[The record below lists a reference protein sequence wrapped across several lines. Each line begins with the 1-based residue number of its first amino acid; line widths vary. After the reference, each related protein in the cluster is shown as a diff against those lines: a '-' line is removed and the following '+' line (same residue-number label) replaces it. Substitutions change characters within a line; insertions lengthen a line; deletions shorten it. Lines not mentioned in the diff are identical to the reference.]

1 MSESATTLELLA
13 HSARDGAP
21 EQSYRDHAGNV
32 FRDATLFARAA
43 AALSPKWRGSFVAA
57 VERAAAY
64 HDLGKLD
71 ELFQEVLRYNRKNKH
86 GFNHVEAGTAHLLRL
101 KQFEAA
107 FTAYAHH
114 IGLPSFPKEKAK
126 FANGQNLVFRDTGD
140 LEGFGQAAW
149 QRTDEHLES
158 YLHQHHNL
166 FAPVSPAPNP
176 HFTGLVRRLA
186 LSCLV
191 DADHSDTA
199 RHYRNEREV
208 PSPDLR
214 AAERLA
220 RLDEYV
226 AGLSA
231 KKPPANGREQQR
243 LKLRRDVYRTCRERA
258 VKPDERIL
266 ACDSPVGTGK
276 TTAVMAHLLRVAA
289 ERKLRRVFVVL
300 PFTNIIDQSVDV
312 YRRSLRLAD
321 ESEAAMDSVVA
332 AHHHRVA
339 YSGERIE
346 VDKKTGEERVIS
358 TAPELRQLAARW
370 DSPIVVTTAVQFFE
384 TLAARDTASLRKL
397 HQVAGSAIFV
407 DEAHAAVPP
416 ALWPQMFRWLRELC
430 DDWGCQLVLASGT
443 LPQFWNRPGFL
454 QEGERCEIPNLIKT
468 EVRAE
473 TMAFEKK
480 RVSIL
485 TEKAVMSIERL
496 SDFVQNKLG
505 PRLVIFNTVQSA
517 AVFAHYLRENCK
529 QGLNVEHISTALTPR
544 DRSQTVARVKERLAA
559 KETDWTLV
567 ATSCVEAG
575 VDFSFRTAFRESWGL
590 VNLLQIAGRA
600 SRSGEFDDTEV
611 WDFRHDADNGF
622 SLHPQ
627 AKLSRRILEQV
638 FAECAGKNRQP
649 GPDDC
654 TDALQREILQDHGE
668 KASRMEEI
676 FQAEKDAD
684 YPQVAK
690 LCRII
695 DAATQTVVVEP
706 GLIQRLQN
714 PGRSQWPGWR
724 ELMLGSVQL
733 WANRLDAGKLPVKPL
748 GHDGE
753 LWAWIGEYTPFLG
766 YMAGVIPLLRA
777 GKAGFEPL

>member
-1 MSESATTLELLA
+1 MNCCAPTLEPLA
-13 HSARDGAP
+13 HSARDGAQ
-21 EQSYRDHAGNV
+21 EQTYREHADNV
-32 FRDATLFARAA
+32 FREATLFARAA
-43 AALSPKWRGSFVAA
+43 AALSPKWCDSFVAA

-71 ELFQEVLRYNRKNKH
+71 ELFQEVLRHNRKNKH

-107 FTAYAHH
+107 FTTYSHH
-114 IGLPSFPKEKAK
+114 IGLQSVPKEKAK
-126 FANGQNLVFRDTGD
+126 FGNGQNLVFRDTGE
-140 LEGFGQAAW
+140 LEGLGQAAW
-149 QRTDEHLES
+149 QRTDEHLGS
-158 YLHQHHNL
+158 YLHQHHGL
-166 FAPVSPAPNP
+166 FDPVLPVANQ

-199 RHYRNEREV
+199 RHYRNERDV

-226 AGLSA
+226 ASLAA
-231 KKPPANGREQQR
+231 KNPPLNDRERQR
-243 LKLRRDVYRTCRERA
+243 LKLRQDVYRSCRERG
-258 VKPDERIL
+258 VRDEDRIL

-276 TTAVMAHLLRVAA
+276 TTAIMAHLLRVAS

-300 PFTNIIDQSVDV
+300 PFTNIIDQSVEV
-312 YRRSLRLAD
+312 YRRALRMAG
-321 ESEAAMDSVVA
+321 ESETAMESVVA
-332 AHHHRVA
+332 AHHHRVDFSSYEA
-339 YSGERIE
+339 RC
-346 VDKKTGEERVIS
+346 
-358 TAPELRQLAARW
+358 LAARW

-416 ALWPQMFRWLRELC
+416 ALWPQMLRWLRELC
-430 DDWGCQLVLASGT
+430 DDWGCHLVLASGT
-443 LPQFWNRPGFL
+443 LQRFWNRPGFL
-454 QEGERCEIPNLIKT
+454 QEAERRELPDLIGP

-473 TMAFEKK
+473 TMQFEEK
-480 RVSIL
+480 RVLIR
-485 TEKAVMSIERL
+485 TEPQAMSIERL
-496 SDFVQNKLG
+496 AGFVHDKPG
-505 PRLVIFNTVQSA
+505 PRLIIFNTVQSA
-517 AVFAHYLRENCK
+517 AVFAQYLREDVK
-529 QGLNVEHISTALTPR
+529 LGLNVEHISTALTPR
-544 DRSQTVARVKERLAA
+544 DRACTVARVKEHLASRRP
-559 KETDWTLV
+559 DWTLV

-600 SRSGEFDDTEV
+600 SRSGEYDDAEV

-627 AKLSRRILEQV
+627 AKLSRRILQQL
-638 FAECAGKNRQP
+638 FTDCARQNRQP

-654 TDALQREILQDHGE
+654 TDALQREVLQDHGE
-668 KASRMEEI
+668 KALRMDEI

-706 GLIQRLQN
+706 GLIQRLEN
-714 PGRSQWPGWR
+714 PDRSQWPDWR
-724 ELMLGSVQL
+724 EMMLGSVQL
-733 WANRLDAGKLPVKPL
+733 WASRLDAGRLPVKPL

-753 LWAWIGEYTPFLG
+753 LWAWIEGNYDNFIG
-766 YMAGVIPLLRA
+766 YMAGVLPLLRA
-777 GKAGFEPL
+777 GKTGFEPL

>member
-1 MSESATTLELLA
+1 VSEPATTLEPLA

-32 FRDATLFARAA
+32 FLDATGFAQAA
-43 AALSPKWRGSFVAA
+43 SALSPKWCGSFVAA

-71 ELFQEVLRYNRKNKH
+71 ELFQEVLRHNRKNKH

-107 FTAYAHH
+107 FTIYAHH

-126 FANGQNLVFRDTGD
+126 FANGQNLVFRDTGE
-140 LEGFGQAAW
+140 LEGLGQVAW
-149 QRTDEHLES
+149 QRTDVHLES
-158 YLHQHHNL
+158 YLNQHHNL
-166 FAPVSPAPNP
+166 FAPVAPVTNP

-208 PSPDLR
+208 PSHELR
-214 AAERLA
+214 ADQRLA
-220 RLDEYV
+220 QLDEYV
-226 AGLSA
+226 ASLSG
-231 KKPPANGREQQR
+231 KNLPQNDHERQR
-243 LKLRRDVYRTCRERA
+243 LELRQDVYRACRER
-258 VKPDERIL
+258 KIHPDERIL

-312 YRRSLRLAD
+312 YRRALCID
-321 ESEAAMDSVVA
+321 GESKFDMESVVA
-332 AHHHRVA
+332 AHHHRVDFSS
-339 YSGERIE
+339 YESRC
-346 VDKKTGEERVIS
+346 
-358 TAPELRQLAARW
+358 LAARW
-370 DSPIVVTTAVQFFE
+370 DSPIIVTTAVQFFE
-384 TLAARDTASLRKL
+384 TLAACDTASLRKL

-416 ALWPQMFRWLRELC
+416 ALWPQMWRWLRELC
-430 DDWGCQLVLASGT
+430 QDWGCQLVLASGT
-443 LPQFWNRPGFL
+443 LPRFWNRPGFL
-454 QEGERCEIPNLIKT
+454 QEGERCEIPDLINS

-473 TMAFEKK
+473 TMRFEEK
-480 RVSIL
+480 RVSIRTKAETMSVNSL
-485 TEKAVMSIERL
+485 AELVQEKP
-496 SDFVQNKLG
+496 G
-505 PRLVIFNTVQSA
+505 PQLVIFNTVQSA
-517 AVFAHYLRENCK
+517 AVFADYLRDELK
-529 QGLNVEHISTALTPR
+529 LGDGIEHISTSLTPY
-544 DRSQTVARVKERLAA
+544 DRSRTVSRVKERLAS
-559 KETDWTLV
+559 KQSDWTLV

-600 SRSGEFDDTEV
+600 SRSGEYDDAEI
-611 WDFRHDADNGF
+611 WDFRHDGNSGF
-622 SLHPQ
+622 SIHPQ
-627 AKLSRRILEQV
+627 AKLSRRILEQL
-638 FAECAGKNRQP
+638 FAECAVSGRQP

-654 TDALQREILQDHGE
+654 TDAFQREVLQDHGE

-695 DAATQTVVVEP
+695 DAATHTVVVEP
-706 GLIQRLQN
+706 ELIARLEN
-714 PGRSQWPGWR
+714 PDRSQWPGWK
-724 ELMLGSVQL
+724 EMMLGSVQL
-733 WANRLDAGKLPVKPL
+733 WHGKELEFALPEVRNFPGVFRWNLAYDPFIGTMRGMLEQMRLKK
-748 GHDGE
+748 
-753 LWAWIGEYTPFLG
+753 T
-766 YMAGVIPLLRA
+766 
-777 GKAGFEPL
+777 GFQIL

>member
-1 MSESATTLELLA
+1 MRRIPRLRLVSEPATTLEPLA
-13 HSARDGAP
+13 HSARDGAT
-21 EQSYRDHAGNV
+21 EQSYRDHAENV
-32 FRDATLFARAA
+32 LRDAKAFADSTPVFSLKQRDA
-43 AALSPKWRGSFVAA
+43 FVAV
-57 VERAAAY
+57 VESAAAY

-71 ELFQEVLRYNRKNKH
+71 EVFQDVLRHNRRTNR
-86 GFNHVEAGTAHLLRL
+86 GFNHVDAGTAYLLR
-101 KQFEAA
+101 QEAGEAA
-107 FTAYAHH
+107 AIIFAHH
-114 IGLPSFPKEKAK
+114 IGLPSYKYQINNDK
-126 FANGQNLVFRDTGD
+126 FRSYGEI
-140 LEGFGQAAW
+140 EGVQLR
-149 QRTDEHLES
+149 QHERTDERLSHYLEE
-158 YLHQHHNL
+158 HHRL
-166 FAPVSPAPNP
+166 LSAVDVKPRKLE
-176 HFTGLVRRLA
+176 TGLVRRLA

-199 RHYRNEREV
+199 RHYRNERAV
-208 PSPDLR
+208 PAPDLR

-226 AGLSA
+226 VGLSA
-231 KKPPANGREQQR
+231 KNPPANGREQQR
-243 LKLRRDVYRTCRERA
+243 VKLRQDVYRACRERE

-312 YRRSLRLAD
+312 YRRALRLAG
-321 ESEAAMDSVVA
+321 ESNAAMEQVVA
-332 AHHHRVA
+332 AHHHRVDFSSYKA
-339 YSGERIE
+339 RY
-346 VDKKTGEERVIS
+346 
-358 TAPELRQLAARW
+358 LAARW

-430 DDWGCQLVLASGT
+430 DDWGCQLVLASGS
-443 LPQFWNRPGFL
+443 LPRFWNRPGFL
-454 QEGERCEIPNLIKT
+454 RDGECCEIPDLIKP

-473 TMAFEKK
+473 TMMFEKK
-480 RVSIL
+480 RVSICR
-485 TEKAVMSIERL
+485 EPQAMSL
-496 SDFVQNKLG
+496 KSLASFVTNKPG

-517 AVFAHYLRENCK
+517 AVFAHHLREDCQ
-529 QGLNVEHISTALTPR
+529 QGLNVEHISTALTPG
-544 DRSQTVARVKERLAA
+544 DRSQTVARVKERLAE
-559 KETDWTLV
+559 KESEWTLV

-600 SRSGEFDDTEV
+600 SRSGEYDDAEV
-611 WDFRHDADNGF
+611 WDFRHDADSGF

-627 AKLSRRILEQV
+627 AKLSRRILEQI
-638 FAECAGKNRQP
+638 FAECASNNRQP

-654 TDALQREILQDHGE
+654 TDAIQREILQDHGE
-668 KASRMEEI
+668 KASRMEDI

-695 DAATQTVVVEP
+695 DADTQTVVIDQE
-706 GLIQRLQN
+706 LIQRLESRDRN
-714 PGRSQWPGWR
+714 LWPASR
-724 ELMLGSVQL
+724 EILSGSVQL
-733 WANRLDAGKLPVKPL
+733 WSTRLDAGKLPIKPIENMS
-748 GHDGE
+748 E
-753 LWAWIGEYTPFLG
+753 LWAWVGAYDTFLG
-766 YMAGVIPLLRA
+766 YMAGLLPLLKL
-777 GKAGFEPL
+777 GTKGIDPL

>member
-1 MSESATTLELLA
+1 MEPLA
-13 HSARDGAP
+13 HSARDGAT
-21 EQSYRDHAGNV
+21 EQSYRDHVGNV
-32 FRDATLFARAA
+32 FRDATGFARAA
-43 AALSPKWRGSFVAA
+43 AVLSSKWCGSFVAA

-71 ELFQEVLRYNRKNKH
+71 ELFQEVLRHNRKNKH

-126 FANGQNLVFRDTGD
+126 YANGQNLVFRDTGE
-140 LEGFGQAAW
+140 LNGLGQPAW
-149 QRTDEHLES
+149 QRTDDHLES
-158 YLHQHHNL
+158 YLGQHHKL
-166 FAPVSPAPNP
+166 LAPVAPVANP
-176 HFTGLVRRLA
+176 HFHGLVRRLA

-199 RHYRNEREV
+199 RHYRREREV
-208 PSPDLR
+208 PAPGLR

-220 RLDEYV
+220 ALDEYV

-231 KKPPANGREQQR
+231 KNPPANDREKQR
-243 LKLRRDVYRTCRERA
+243 LKLRQDVYRACREREIQS
-258 VKPDERIL
+258 DERIL

-312 YRRSLRLAD
+312 YRCALCLAG
-321 ESEAAMDSVVA
+321 ESKEAIEHVVA
-332 AHHHRVA
+332 AHHHRVDFSSYEA
-339 YSGERIE
+339 RC
-346 VDKKTGEERVIS
+346 
-358 TAPELRQLAARW
+358 LAARW

-384 TLAARDTASLRKL
+384 TLSACDTASLRKL
-397 HQVAGSAIFV
+397 HQMAGSAIFV

-430 DDWGCQLVLASGT
+430 EDWGCHLVLASGT
-443 LPQFWNRPGFL
+443 LPRFWSRPGFL
-454 QEGERCEIPNLIKT
+454 QETERLDIPDLINEKI
-468 EVRAE
+468 RAE
-473 TMAFEKK
+473 TMQFEEK
-480 RVSIL
+480 RVSIF
-485 TEKAVMSIERL
+485 TEKSAMSIERL
-496 SDFVQNKLG
+496 AGFVQERPG

-517 AVFAHYLRENCK
+517 AVFAHYLREDAK
-529 QGLNVEHISTALTPR
+529 LGLKVEHISTALTPR
-544 DRSQTVARVKERLAA
+544 DRACTVGRVKEHLAS
-559 KETDWTLV
+559 KLQDWTLV

-600 SRSGEFDDTEV
+600 SRSGEYDGAEV
-611 WDFRHDADNGF
+611 WDFRHDANQGL

-627 AKLSRRILEQV
+627 AKMPRRILDQL
-638 FAECAGKNRQP
+638 FAECAQYNRTP

-654 TDALQREILQDHGE
+654 TDAIHREIRQDHGDR
-668 KASRMEEI
+668 ATRMEDI

-695 DAATQTVVVEP
+695 EAPTHTVVVEP
-706 GLIQRLQN
+706 GLIQRLEKPN
-714 PGRSQWPGWR
+714 RCQWPDWR

-733 WANRLDAGKLPVKPL
+733 WTGKEQEFALP
-748 GHDGE
+748 E
-753 LWAWIGEYTPFLG
+753 LRDLPGVYRWNLTYDSFLG
-766 YMAGVIPLLRA
+766 YMAGVLPLL
-777 GKAGFEPL
+777 KAGHQGLEAL

>member
-1 MSESATTLELLA
+1 VTESATTLEPLA

-32 FRDATLFARAA
+32 LRDAKAFADAA
-43 AALSPKWRGSFVAA
+43 AAFSPKQREAFLA
-57 VERAAAY
+57 VVESAAAY

-71 ELFQEVLRYNRKNKH
+71 EVFQDVLRHNRRTNR
-86 GFNHVEAGTAHLLRL
+86 GFNHVDAGTAYLLRQ
-101 KQFEAA
+101 KAGEAA
-107 FTAYAHH
+107 AITFAHH
-114 IGLPSFPKEKAK
+114 IGLPNYKQQINNDK
-126 FANGQNLVFRDTGD
+126 FRSYGEIEGVEFRQH
-140 LEGFGQAAW
+140 E
-149 QRTDEHLES
+149 RTDEQLPHYLEE
-158 YLHQHHNL
+158 HHRL
-166 FAPVSPAPNP
+166 LSAVEVKPCKLD
-176 HFTGLVRRLA
+176 TGLVRRLA

-231 KKPPANGREQQR
+231 KNPPTNDREQQR
-243 LKLRRDVYRTCRERA
+243 LKLRRDVYRASHEREI
-258 VKPDERIL
+258 KPDERIL

-312 YRRSLRLAD
+312 YRRALCLVG
-321 ESEAAMDSVVA
+321 ESKEAMEQVVA
-332 AHHHRVA
+332 AHHHRVDFSSYEA
-339 YSGERIE
+339 RC
-346 VDKKTGEERVIS
+346 
-358 TAPELRQLAARW
+358 LAARW

-384 TLAARDTASLRKL
+384 TLAARDTGSLRKL

-430 DDWGCQLVLASGT
+430 DDWGCHLVLASGT
-443 LPQFWNRPGFL
+443 LPRFWNRPGFL
-454 QEGERCEIPNLIKT
+454 QEGEWCDIPDLIKT

-473 TMAFEKK
+473 TMTFEAK
-480 RVSIL
+480 RVAICR
-485 TEKAVMSIERL
+485 EAQAMSVERL
-496 SDFVQNKLG
+496 AAFVHNKPG
-505 PRLVIFNTVQSA
+505 PRLIIFNTVQSA
-517 AVFAHYLRENCK
+517 AVFASYLREDCK

-600 SRSGEFDDTEV
+600 SRSGEFSDAEV
-611 WDFRHDADNGF
+611 WDFRHDVDKGF

-627 AKLSRRILEQV
+627 AKLSQRILEQV
-638 FAECAGKNRQP
+638 FAECAGNNCQP

-654 TDALQREILQDHGE
+654 TDAIQREVSQDHGE
-668 KASRMEEI
+668 KALRMEEI
-676 FQAEKDAD
+676 AQAEKNAD
-684 YPQVAK
+684 YPEVAK

-695 DAATQTVVVEP
+695 DAATKTVVVEP
-706 GLIQRLQN
+706 DLIQRLEN
-714 PGRSQWPGWR
+714 PDRSQWPGWR

-733 WANRLDAGKLPVKPL
+733 WATRLDAGKLPVKPL

-753 LWAWIGEYTPFLG
+753 LWAWIGEYNSFLG
-766 YMAGVIPLLRA
+766 YMAGVLSLLKA
-777 GKAGFEPL
+777 GKSGFEPL

>member
-1 MSESATTLELLA
+1 MRRIPRLRLVSEYVGTLEPLA

-32 FRDATLFARAA
+32 LRDATGFARAA
-43 AALSPKWRGSFVAA
+43 AALSPKWSGSFVIA

-71 ELFQEVLRYNRKNKH
+71 ELFQEVLRHNRKNKH
-86 GFNHVEAGTAHLLRL
+86 GFNHVEAGTAHLLHL

-126 FANGQNLVFRDTGD
+126 FANGQNLVFRDTGELD
-140 LEGFGQAAW
+140 GLRQAAW
-149 QRTDEHLES
+149 QRTDEYLEN
-158 YLHQHHNL
+158 YLHQHHKL
-166 FAPVSPAPNP
+166 FAPVSLVANP
-176 HFTGLVRRLA
+176 HFSGLVRRLA

-208 PSPDLR
+208 SAPDLR

-231 KKPPANGREQQR
+231 KNPPANDREQQR
-243 LKLRRDVYRTCRERA
+243 HKLRRDVYRGCRERE
-258 VKPDERIL
+258 VKTDERIL

-312 YRRSLRLAD
+312 YRRALCLAS
-321 ESEAAMDSVVA
+321 ESNEAMEQVVA
-332 AHHHRVA
+332 AHHHRVDFSSYEA
-339 YSGERIE
+339 RC
-346 VDKKTGEERVIS
+346 
-358 TAPELRQLAARW
+358 LAARW

-430 DDWGCQLVLASGT
+430 EDWGCHLVLASGT
-443 LPQFWNRPGFL
+443 LPRFWNRPGFF
-454 QEGERCEIPNLIKT
+454 QEGERCEIPDLIKL
-468 EVRAE
+468 EVRTE
-473 TMAFEKK
+473 TMTFEEK
-480 RVSIL
+480 RVSICR
-485 TEKAVMSIERL
+485 EPQAMAVEHL
-496 SDFVQNKLG
+496 GDFVRNKPG

-517 AVFAHYLRENCK
+517 AVFASYLREDSK
-529 QGLNVEHISTALTPR
+529 QGLNVEHISTALTPH
-544 DRSQTVARVKERLAA
+544 DRACTVRRVKENLASGWS
-559 KETDWTLV
+559 DWTLV

-575 VDFSFRTAFRESWGL
+575 VDLSFRTAFRESWGL

-600 SRSGEFDDTEV
+600 SRSGEYDNAEV
-611 WDFRHDADNGF
+611 WDFRHDADNGL

-638 FAECAGKNRQP
+638 FAECSGKNRQP

-654 TDALQREILQDHGE
+654 TDAIQREILQDHGE
-668 KASRMEEI
+668 KASRMQEI

-706 GLIQRLQN
+706 ELIQRLKN
-714 PGRSQWPGWR
+714 PDRSQWPDWR
-724 ELMLGSVQL
+724 DLMLGSVQI
-733 WANRLDAGKLPVKPL
+733 WANRLDPAKWPVKPI
-748 GHDGE
+748 GHSDE
-753 LWAWIGEYTPFLG
+753 LWAWIGDYDNFLG
-766 YMAGVIPLLRA
+766 YMAGVLPLLKA
-777 GKAGFEPL
+777 GKTGLEPV

>member
-1 MSESATTLELLA
+1 MSESATTLEPLA
-13 HSARDGAP
+13 HSARDGAT

-32 FRDATLFARAA
+32 LRDAALFARAA
-43 AALSPKWRGSFVAA
+43 AALSPKWSDAFVAA

-71 ELFQEVLRYNRKNKH
+71 ALFQEVLRHNRKNKH

-126 FANGQNLVFRDTGD
+126 LANGRNLVFRDTGE
-140 LEGFGQAAW
+140 LEGLEQAAW
-149 QRTDEHLES
+149 QRTDGHLES

-166 FAPVSPAPNP
+166 FAPVVPVANQQFS
-176 HFTGLVRRLA
+176 GLVRRLA

-208 PSPDLR
+208 PAPDLR

-226 AGLSA
+226 AGLPE
-231 KKPPANGREQQR
+231 KNPPANDREQQR
-243 LKLRRDVYRTCRERA
+243 LKLRRDVYRVCRKRE
-258 VKPDERIL
+258 VKSAERIL

-276 TTAVMAHLLRVAA
+276 TTAVMAHLLRVAT

-300 PFTNIIDQSVDV
+300 PFTNIIDQSVNV
-312 YRRSLRLAD
+312 YRRALRLVG
-321 ESEAAMDSVVA
+321 ESEGAMEQVVA
-332 AHHHRVA
+332 AHHHRVDFSSYEA
-339 YSGERIE
+339 RC
-346 VDKKTGEERVIS
+346 
-358 TAPELRQLAARW
+358 LAARW

-384 TLAARDTASLRKL
+384 TLAARETSSLRKL

-430 DDWGCQLVLASGT
+430 EDWGCHLVLASGT
-443 LPQFWNRPGFL
+443 LPRFWNRPGFL
-454 QEGERCEIPNLIKT
+454 QEGERCEIPDLIKR

-473 TMAFEKK
+473 TMTFEEK
-480 RVSIL
+480 RVSIRR
-485 TEKAVMSIERL
+485 EPQSMSVERL
-496 SDFVQNKLG
+496 GAFVHNKPG

-517 AVFAHYLRENCK
+517 AVFAHYLREACK
-529 QGLNVEHISTALTPR
+529 QDLNVEHISTALTPR
-544 DRSQTVARVKERLAA
+544 DRSQTVERVKKRLAA
-559 KETDWTLV
+559 KEVDWTLV

-600 SRSGEFDDTEV
+600 SRSGEFDDAEV
-611 WDFRHDADNGF
+611 WDFRHNADNGF
-622 SLHPQ
+622 LLHPQ
-627 AKLSRRILEQV
+627 AELSRRILEGIFV
-638 FAECAGKNRQP
+638 ECADKNRQP
-649 GPDDC
+649 GPNDC
-654 TDALQREILQDHGE
+654 TDAFQREIFQDHGE
-668 KASRMEEI
+668 KASRMEDI

-695 DAATQTVVVEP
+695 DGATQTVVVEAE
-706 GLIQRLQN
+706 LIRQLEN
-714 PGRSQWPGWR
+714 PDRSQWPGWR
-724 ELMLGSVQL
+724 EMMQGSVQL
-733 WANRLDAGKLPVKPL
+733 WTGKERDYALPEIRGLPGVYRWNL
-748 GHDGE
+748 GYDG
-753 LWAWIGEYTPFLG
+753 FLG
-766 YMAGVIPLLRA
+766 YMTGVLPLLKAAQA
-777 GKAGFEPL
+777 GLSPL

>member
-1 MSESATTLELLA
+1 MNKSAIPLEPLA

-21 EQSYRDHAGNV
+21 EQSYRDHASNV
-32 FRDATLFARAA
+32 LHNATLFARVA
-43 AALSPKWRGSFVAA
+43 AALSPKWFGSFVAA

-71 ELFQEVLRYNRKNKH
+71 ELFQEVLRFNRKNKH
-86 GFNHVEAGTAHLLRL
+86 RFNHVEAGTAHLLRL
-101 KQFEAA
+101 GQFEAA

-114 IGLPSFPKEKAK
+114 IGLPSFPNEKAK
-126 FANGQNLVFRDTGD
+126 FANGQNLVFRDTGELD
-140 LEGFGQAAW
+140 GLAQAAW
-149 QRTDEHLES
+149 QRTDERLES

-166 FAPVSPAPNP
+166 FDPVEPVANQ
-176 HFTGLVRRLA
+176 HFSGLIRRLA

-199 RHYRNEREV
+199 RHYRNERDV
-208 PSPDLR
+208 AAPKLR
-214 AAERLA
+214 AGERLA

-226 AGLSA
+226 AGLS
-231 KKPPANGREQQR
+231 KQNPETSERER
-243 LKLRRDVYRTCRERA
+243 KRVKLRQDVYRACRERQI
-258 VKPDERIL
+258 KDEERIL

-276 TTAVMAHLLRVAA
+276 TTAVMAHLLNAA
-289 ERKLRRVFVVL
+289 TERKLRRIFVVL

-312 YRRSLRLAD
+312 YRRALRLAG
-321 ESEAAMDSVVA
+321 ESKEAMENVVV
-332 AHHHRVA
+332 AHHHRMDFSSYEA
-339 YSGERIE
+339 RC
-346 VDKKTGEERVIS
+346 
-358 TAPELRQLAARW
+358 LAARW

-384 TLAARDTASLRKL
+384 TLAARDTASLRKF
-397 HQVAGSAIFV
+397 HQVASSAIFV

-430 DDWGCQLVLASGT
+430 EDWGCQLVLASGT
-443 LPQFWNRPGFL
+443 LPRFWNRPGFL
-454 QEGERCEIPNLIKT
+454 HEGEQCEIPDLIKT

-473 TMAFEKK
+473 TMTFESK
-480 RVSIL
+480 RASICREPQAMPL
-485 TEKAVMSIERL
+485 ERL
-496 SDFVQNKLG
+496 GDFVHNKPG
-505 PRLVIFNTVQSA
+505 PRLVVFNTVQSA
-517 AVFAHYLRENCK
+517 AVFAHYLREDCK

-544 DRSQTVARVKERLAA
+544 DRSHTVARVKDRLAA
-559 KETDWTLV
+559 KEVDWTLV

-590 VNLLQIAGRA
+590 VNLLQIAGRV
-600 SRSGEFDDTEV
+600 SRSGEYDGAEV
-611 WDFRHDADNGF
+611 WDFRHNADNGF

-627 AKLSRRILEQV
+627 AKLSQRILEQI

-654 TDALQREILQDHGE
+654 TDVIRREILQDHGE

-695 DAATQTVVVEP
+695 EAATQTVLIEP
-706 GLIQRLQN
+706 ELVQRLEN
-714 PGRSQWPGWR
+714 PDRS
-724 ELMLGSVQL
+724 
-733 WANRLDAGKLPVKPL
+733 
-748 GHDGE
+748 
-753 LWAWIGEYTPFLG
+753 
-766 YMAGVIPLLRA
+766 
-777 GKAGFEPL
+777 

>member
-1 MSESATTLELLA
+1 MKPEPLA
-13 HSARDGAP
+13 HSARDGVS
-21 EQSYRDHAGNV
+21 EQTYRDHAGNV
-32 FRDATLFARAA
+32 LRDAVRFANEVAL
-43 AALSPKWRGSFVAA
+43 LSPKWGRPFVSA

-71 ELFQEVLRYNRKNKH
+71 ELFQEVLRHNRKNRH
-86 GFNHVEAGTAHLLRL
+86 GFNHVEAGTAYLLHL

-126 FANGQNLVFRDTGD
+126 LANGLKLVFRDTGG
-140 LEGFGQAAW
+140 LEGLEQTAW
-149 QRTDEHLES
+149 QRTDEYLDS
-158 YLHQHHNL
+158 YLREHHNL
-166 FAPVSPAPNP
+166 FAPVPPAANL
-176 HFTGLVRRLA
+176 HFTGLIRRLA

-208 PSPDLR
+208 PAPVLR
-214 AAERLA
+214 AGERLT

-231 KKPPANGREQQR
+231 KNPPTNEREQQR
-243 LKLRRDVYRTCRERA
+243 VKLRQEVYRACRERQIRH
-258 VKPDERIL
+258 DERIL

-276 TTAVMAHLLRVAA
+276 TTAVMAHLLRAAA

-312 YRRSLRLAD
+312 YRRALRLPD
-321 ESEAAMDSVVA
+321 ESEAQMESVVA
-332 AHHHRVA
+332 AHHHRVDFSSYEA
-339 YSGERIE
+339 RC
-346 VDKKTGEERVIS
+346 
-358 TAPELRQLAARW
+358 LAARW

-384 TLAARDTASLRKL
+384 TLAAHDTASLRKL

-416 ALWPQMFRWLRELC
+416 ALWPQMLRWLRELC
-430 DDWGCQLVLASGT
+430 EDWGCQLVLASGT
-443 LPQFWNRPGFL
+443 LARFWNRPGFL
-454 QEGERCEIPNLIKT
+454 PEAERREIPDLIEP

-473 TMAFEKK
+473 TMKFEDK
-480 RVSIL
+480 RVNIRS
-485 TEKAVMSIERL
+485 EPQVMSVEHL
-496 SDFVQNKLG
+496 ADFVHAKPG

-517 AVFAHYLRENCK
+517 AVFAHFLREDLK
-529 QGLNVEHISTALTPR
+529 LGTYVEHISTSLTPR
-544 DRSQTVARVKERLAA
+544 DRAQTIARVKEHLAS
-559 KETDWTLV
+559 KRPDWTLV

-600 SRSGEFDDTEV
+600 SRSGEFDGAEV
-611 WDFRHDADNGF
+611 WDFRHNADSGL

-627 AKLSRRILEQV
+627 AKLSRRILEQL
-638 FAECAGKNRQP
+638 FADVVRQNRQP

-654 TDALQREILQDHGE
+654 TKAIQQEVLQDHGE

-676 FQAEKDAD
+676 CQAEKDAD
-684 YPQVAK
+684 YPQVSK

-695 DAATQTVVVEP
+695 DAATQTVVVEKM
-706 GLIQRLQN
+706 LIERLEN
-714 PGRSQWPGWR
+714 PDRSRWPDWR
-724 ELMLGSVQL
+724 EMMLGSVQL
-733 WANRLDAGKLPVKPL
+733 WIGKERELALP
-748 GHDGE
+748 E
-753 LWAWIGEYTPFLG
+753 LRELPGVFRWNLEYNPFIG
-766 YMAGVIPLLRA
+766 YMAGVLPLLKA
-777 GKAGFEPL
+777 GKNGFEPL

>member
-1 MSESATTLELLA
+1 MSESATTLKLLA

-21 EQSYRDHAGNV
+21 EQSYREHVGNV
-32 FRDATLFARAA
+32 LRDAKVFATAA
-43 AALSPKWRGSFVAA
+43 AAFSPKQRGAFVAV
-57 VERAAAY
+57 VEAAAAY

-71 ELFQEVLRYNRKNKH
+71 EVFQDVLRHNRRTNR
-86 GFNHVEAGTAHLLRL
+86 GFNHVDAGSAHLLRL
-101 KQFEAA
+101 KAGEAA
-107 FTAYAHH
+107 AITFAHH
-114 IGLPSFPKEKAK
+114 IGLPNYKHQINNDK
-126 FANGQNLVFRDTGD
+126 FRSYGEIEGIHLRQHERSDEQLPHYLDEHHRLLAAVEVKPRKLDTG
-140 LEGFGQAAW
+140 L
-149 QRTDEHLES
+149 L
-158 YLHQHHNL
+158 
-166 FAPVSPAPNP
+166 
-176 HFTGLVRRLA
+176 RRLA

-208 PSPDLR
+208 PAPYLH

-220 RLDEYV
+220 RLNEYV
-226 AGLSA
+226 VGLSA
-231 KKPPANGREQQR
+231 KNPPTSEREQLR
-243 LKLRRDVYRTCRERA
+243 LKLRQEVYRACHQRQVRH
-258 VKPDERIL
+258 DERIL

-289 ERKLRRVFVVL
+289 ERKLRRIFVVL

-312 YRRSLRLAD
+312 YRRALCLAG
-321 ESEAAMDSVVA
+321 ESKEAMENVVA
-332 AHHHRVA
+332 AHHHRVDFTSYEA
-339 YSGERIE
+339 RC
-346 VDKKTGEERVIS
+346 
-358 TAPELRQLAARW
+358 LAARW

-397 HQVAGSAIFV
+397 HHVAGSAIFV

-430 DDWGCQLVLASGT
+430 ENWGCQLVLASGT
-443 LPQFWNRPGFL
+443 LPRFWNRPGFL
-454 QEGERCEIPNLIKT
+454 QEGERCELPDLIKT

-473 TMAFEKK
+473 TMTFEEK
-480 RVSIL
+480 RVSICR
-485 TEKAVMSIERL
+485 EPQAMSVERL
-496 SDFVQNKLG
+496 GDFVHKKPG

-517 AVFAHYLRENCK
+517 AVFAHYLREDCK
-529 QGLNVEHISTALTPR
+529 QGLNVEHISTALTPH
-544 DRSQTVARVKERLAA
+544 DRSQTVVRVKERLAA
-559 KETDWTLV
+559 KEVDWTLV

-600 SRSGEFDDTEV
+600 SRSGEFDGAEV
-611 WDFRHDADNGF
+611 WDFRHDADDGF

-676 FQAEKDAD
+676 LQAEKDAD
-684 YPQVAK
+684 YPEVAK

-695 DAATQTVVVEP
+695 DAATKTVVVEP
-706 GLIQRLQN
+706 ELIQRLEN
-714 PGRSQWPGWR
+714 PDRSQWPDWR

-753 LWAWIGEYTPFLG
+753 LWAWIGEYNSFLG
-766 YMAGVIPLLRA
+766 YMAGVLPLLKA
-777 GKAGFEPL
+777 GKTGFEPL

>member
-1 MSESATTLELLA
+1 MSESATTLVPLA
-13 HSARDGAP
+13 HSARNGAL

-32 FRDATLFARAA
+32 LRDATRFARAA
-43 AALSPKWRGSFVAA
+43 AALSPKWGGPWVAA

-71 ELFQEVLRYNRKNKH
+71 DFFQEVLRHNRKNKH
-86 GFNHVEAGTAHLLRL
+86 GFNHVEAGTAHLLQQ

-126 FANGQNLVFRDTGD
+126 FANGQNHVFRDTGD
-140 LEGFGQAAW
+140 LEGLGQAAW
-149 QRTDEHLES
+149 QRTDEYMES
-158 YLHQHHNL
+158 YLREHHNL
-166 FAPVSPAPNP
+166 FAPVPPVDNQL
-176 HFTGLVRRLA
+176 FTGLVRRLA

-208 PSPDLR
+208 PSPDLQ

-226 AGLSA
+226 DGLSA
-231 KKPPANGREQQR
+231 KEPPVNNRQQR
-243 LKLRRDVYRTCRERA
+243 LKLRQDVYRACRERE
-258 VKPDERIL
+258 VRDGERIL

-312 YRRSLRLAD
+312 YRRALRLTG
-321 ESEAAMDSVVA
+321 ESNENMEQVVA
-332 AHHHRVA
+332 AHHHRVDFSSYEA
-339 YSGERIE
+339 RC
-346 VDKKTGEERVIS
+346 
-358 TAPELRQLAARW
+358 LAARW

-397 HQVAGSAIFV
+397 HQASASAIFV

-430 DDWGCQLVLASGT
+430 EDWGCQLVLASGT
-443 LPQFWNRPGFL
+443 LPRFWNRPGFL
-454 QEGERCEIPNLIKT
+454 QVGERCEIPDLIKL

-473 TMAFEKK
+473 TMTFEEK
-480 RVSIL
+480 RVLICR
-485 TEKAVMSIERL
+485 EPQAL
-496 SDFVQNKLG
+496 SVESLAAFVHTKPG

-517 AVFAHYLRENCK
+517 AVFAHYLREDCK
-529 QGLNVEHISTALTPR
+529 KGLKAEHISTALTPR
-544 DRSQTVARVKERLAA
+544 DRSQTVERLKERLAA
-559 KETDWTLV
+559 QEVDWTLV

-600 SRSGEFDDTEV
+600 SRSGEFENAEV
-611 WDFRHDADNGF
+611 WDFRHDADNGL

-627 AKLSRRILEQV
+627 AKLSQRILEQI

-676 FQAEKDAD
+676 LQAEKDAD

-695 DAATQTVVVEP
+695 DAATNTVVIEP
-706 GLIQRLQN
+706 GLIERLQN
-714 PGRSQWPGWR
+714 PDRSQWPNWR

-733 WANRLDAGKLPVKPL
+733 WVGKERELALP
-748 GHDGE
+748 E
-753 LWAWIGEYTPFLG
+753 LRGLPDVFRWNLEYNSFLG
-766 YMAGVIPLLRA
+766 YMAGVLPLLKA
-777 GKAGFEPL
+777 GQKGFEPL

>member
-1 MSESATTLELLA
+1 MSDPLA

-21 EQSYRDHAGNV
+21 EQKYRDHVGNV
-32 FRDATLFARAA
+32 VSLAMRFGREATVHC
-43 AALSPKWRGSFVAA
+43 PKWRESFLDVLETAA
-57 VERAAAY
+57 HY

-71 ELFQEVLRYNRKNKH
+71 EVFQDVLEHNRQTNRGLLH
-86 GFNHVEAGTAHLLRL
+86 WDAASAHLLRL
-101 KQFEAA
+101 CPEAA
-107 FTAYAHH
+107 VAAYAHH
-114 IGLPSFPKEKAK
+114 KGLPSFPEENAK
-126 FANGQNLVFRDTGD
+126 QANGLD
-140 LEGFGQAAW
+140 LRLREIDKEIAGEPLWQRSDNRLTNYLTDHHAIFPPLEKKAPGFG
-149 QRTDEHLES
+149 RDKG
-158 YLHQHHNL
+158 
-166 FAPVSPAPNP
+166 
-176 HFTGLVRRLA
+176 GLRRRLL

-208 PSPDLR
+208 PAPGFH
-214 AAERLA
+214 AAQRLA

-231 KKPPANGREQQR
+231 KNPPANVREQQR
-243 LKLRRDVYRTCRERA
+243 LTLRQDVYRACRGRE

-289 ERKLRRVFVVL
+289 DRNLRRVFVVL
-300 PFTNIIDQSVDV
+300 PFTNIIDQSVEV

-321 ESEAAMDSVVA
+321 ESETEMASVVA
-332 AHHHRVA
+332 AHHHRVDFSNYEA
-339 YSGERIE
+339 RCLS
-346 VDKKTGEERVIS
+346 
-358 TAPELRQLAARW
+358 ARW
-370 DSPIVVTTAVQFFE
+370 DSPIIVTTAVQFFE
-384 TLAARDTASLRKL
+384 TLAACNTASLRKL

-416 ALWPQMFRWLRELC
+416 ALWPQMFRWLQELC
-430 DDWGCQLVLASGT
+430 EEWGCHLVLASGT
-443 LPQFWNRPGFL
+443 LPRFWNRPGFL
-454 QEGERCEIPNLIKT
+454 QDTERREIPDLIKP

-473 TMAFEKK
+473 TMQFEEK
-480 RVSIL
+480 RVSVL

-496 SDFVQNKLG
+496 ASFVHDKPG

-517 AVFAHYLRENCK
+517 AVFAQYLREVSK
-529 QGLNVEHISTALTPR
+529 FGSNVEHISTALMPR
-544 DRSQTVARVKERLAA
+544 DRACTVARVREHLAS
-559 KETDWTLV
+559 KRPDWTLV

-575 VDFSFRTAFRESWGL
+575 VDFSFHTAFRESWGL

-600 SRSGEFDDTEV
+600 SRSGEYEDSEV
-611 WDFRHDADNGF
+611 WDFQHDADKSF

-627 AKLSRRILEQV
+627 AKLSRRILEQL
-638 FAECAGKNRQP
+638 FAECGRHNRQP

-654 TDALQREILQDHGE
+654 TDAIQCEILQDHGE

-695 DAATQTVVVEP
+695 DAATHTVVVEKE
-706 GLIQRLQN
+706 LIQRLEN
-714 PGRSQWPGWR
+714 PDRSQWPNSR
-724 ELMLGSVQL
+724 EMMLGSVQL
-733 WANRLDAGKLPVKPL
+733 WIGKEREFALPELRGLPGVFRWNLNYDA
-748 GHDGE
+748 
-753 LWAWIGEYTPFLG
+753 FLG
-766 YMAGVIPLLRA
+766 YMAGLLPLMKA
-777 GKAGFEPL
+777 GQKGFEPM

>member
-1 MSESATTLELLA
+1 MSEPLA
-13 HSARDGAP
+13 HSAHDGSP
-21 EQSYRDHAGNV
+21 EQKYRDHIGNV
-32 FRDATLFARAA
+32 VSLAMRF
-43 AALSPKWRGSFVAA
+43 GHEAA
-57 VERAAAY
+57 VHCPTWCDIFLDVLEMAAHY

-71 ELFQEVLRYNRKNKH
+71 AVFQDVLEHNRQTNRGLLH
-86 GFNHVEAGTAHLLRL
+86 WDAASAHLLL
-101 KQFEAA
+101 LCPEAA
-107 FTAYAHH
+107 VAAYAHH
-114 IGLPSFPKEKAK
+114 KGLPSIPQENRKR
-126 FANGQNLVFRDTGD
+126 ANGLD
-140 LEGFGQAAW
+140 LRLREIEKEVAGEPLWQRSNNHLKEYLSAHHAIFPALEKKPPGFG
-149 QRTDEHLES
+149 RDKG
-158 YLHQHHNL
+158 
-166 FAPVSPAPNP
+166 
-176 HFTGLVRRLA
+176 GLRRRLL

-208 PSPDLR
+208 SAPDLR

-226 AGLSA
+226 AELSA
-231 KKPPANGREQQR
+231 KNPPANLREQQR
-243 LKLRRDVYRTCRERA
+243 LKLRKDVYRACRERE
-258 VKPDERIL
+258 VNPDERIL

-312 YRRSLRLAD
+312 YRRALCLAG
-321 ESEAAMDSVVA
+321 ESKEAMENVVA
-332 AHHHRVA
+332 AHHHRVDFSSYEA
-339 YSGERIE
+339 RC
-346 VDKKTGEERVIS
+346 
-358 TAPELRQLAARW
+358 LAARW
-370 DSPIVVTTAVQFFE
+370 DSPVVVTTAVQFFE

-430 DDWGCQLVLASGT
+430 EDWGCQLVLASGT
-443 LPQFWNRPGFL
+443 LPRFWNRPGFL
-454 QEGERCEIPNLIKT
+454 QEGERCEIPDLIEP

-473 TMAFEKK
+473 TMTFEKK
-480 RVSIL
+480 RVSICR
-485 TEKAVMSIERL
+485 EPQAMSVERL
-496 SDFVQNKLG
+496 GDFVHNKPG

-517 AVFAHYLRENCK
+517 AVFAHYLREDCK

-600 SRSGEFDDTEV
+600 SRSGEFDGAEV

-690 LCRII
+690 LCQII
-695 DAATQTVVVEP
+695 DAATRTVVVEP
-706 GLIQRLQN
+706 ELILRLEN
-714 PGRSQWPGWR
+714 PDRSQWPGWR

-753 LWAWIGEYTPFLG
+753 LWAWIGEYNSFLG
-766 YMAGVIPLLRA
+766 YMAGVLPLLKA
-777 GKAGFEPL
+777 GKTGFEPL

>member
-1 MSESATTLELLA
+1 VSEPETTLEPLA

-21 EQSYRDHAGNV
+21 EQSYSGHAGNV
-32 FRDATLFARAA
+32 LRDATLFARAA
-43 AALSPKWRGSFVAA
+43 AALSPKWDGSFVAA

-71 ELFQEVLRYNRKNKH
+71 ELFQEVLRHNRKNKH
-86 GFNHVEAGTAHLLRL
+86 GFNHVEGGTAHLLRI

-114 IGLPSFPKEKAK
+114 IGLPSVPKEKAK
-126 FANGQNLVFRDTGD
+126 FANGHNLAFRDTGELD
-140 LEGFGQAAW
+140 GLGQAAW
-149 QRTDEHLES
+149 QRTEEHLES
-158 YLHQHHNL
+158 YLCQHHKL
-166 FAPVSPAPNP
+166 FAPISPVANQ

-208 PSPDLR
+208 PSPDLL
-214 AAERLA
+214 AAARLA

-226 AGLSA
+226 ARLSA
-231 KKPPANGREQQR
+231 KNPPRNDQEQQR
-243 LKLRRDVYRTCRERA
+243 LKLRQDVYRACRERK

-289 ERKLRRVFVVL
+289 ERKVRRVFVVL

-312 YRRSLRLAD
+312 YRRALRLAG
-321 ESEAAMDSVVA
+321 ESETSMERVVA
-332 AHHHRVA
+332 AHHHRVDF
-339 YSGERIE
+339 SGYEARC
-346 VDKKTGEERVIS
+346 
-358 TAPELRQLAARW
+358 LAARW
-370 DSPIVVTTAVQFFE
+370 DSPIVITTAVQFFG
-384 TLAARDTASLRKL
+384 TLAACDTASLRKF

-430 DDWGCQLVLASGT
+430 GDWGCHLVLASGT
-443 LPQFWNRPGFL
+443 LPRFWNRPGFL
-454 QEGERCEIPNLIKT
+454 QESERSEIPDLIT
-468 EVRAE
+468 SEVRAE
-473 TMAFEKK
+473 TMTFEEK
-480 RVSIL
+480 RVSVCR
-485 TEKAVMSIERL
+485 ESQAMSVERL
-496 SDFVQNKLG
+496 ADFVQKKPG
-505 PRLVIFNTVQSA
+505 PRLVILNTVQSA
-517 AVFAHYLRENCK
+517 AVFAQYLREDDK
-529 QGLNVEHISTALTPR
+529 LGMTVEHISTALTPR
-544 DRSQTVARVKERLAA
+544 DRSQTVARVKERLLA
-559 KETDWTLV
+559 KETAWTLV

-600 SRSGEFDDTEV
+600 SRSGEYQDAEV

-627 AKLSRRILEQV
+627 AKLARRILEQV
-638 FAECAGKNRQP
+638 FAECANKNRQP

-668 KASRMEEI
+668 KASHMEEI
-676 FQAEKDAD
+676 FRAEKDAD
-684 YPQVAK
+684 YPQVAQ

-695 DAATQTVVVEP
+695 DAATKTVVVEAD
-706 GLIQRLQN
+706 LIQRLEN
-714 PGRSQWPGWR
+714 PDRTQWPGWR

-733 WANRLDAGKLPVKPL
+733 WANRLDARKLPVKPL

-753 LWAWIGEYTPFLG
+753 IWAWVGEYNPFLG
-766 YMAGVIPLLRA
+766 YMAGVLPLLKA
-777 GKAGFEPL
+777 GKEGFEPL

>member
-1 MSESATTLELLA
+1 MTEPATTLEPLA
-13 HSARDGAP
+13 HSARNGAT

-32 FRDATLFARAA
+32 LRDATLFARAA
-43 AALSPKWRGSFVAA
+43 AALSPKWHGSFVAA

-71 ELFQEVLRYNRKNKH
+71 ELFQEVLRHNRRNKH
-86 GFNHVEAGTAHLLRL
+86 GFNHGEAGTAHLLRL

-140 LEGFGQAAW
+140 LEGLGQAAW

-158 YLHQHHNL
+158 YLYQHHNL
-166 FAPVSPAPNP
+166 FAPVSPVVNP

-199 RHYRNEREV
+199 RHYQNEIEV
-208 PSPDLR
+208 SSPDLQ
-214 AAERLA
+214 AAQRLA
-220 RLDEYV
+220 QLDKYV
-226 AGLSA
+226 AWLSA
-231 KKPPANGREQQR
+231 KNPPANDREQQR
-243 LKLRRDVYRTCRERA
+243 LKLRQDVYRACRERE

-312 YRRSLRLAD
+312 YRRALCLVG
-321 ESEAAMDSVVA
+321 ESKEAMENVVA
-332 AHHHRVA
+332 AHHHRVDFSSYEA
-339 YSGERIE
+339 RC
-346 VDKKTGEERVIS
+346 
-358 TAPELRQLAARW
+358 LAARW

-430 DDWGCQLVLASGT
+430 DDWGCHLVLASGT
-443 LPQFWNRPGFL
+443 LPRFWNRPGFL
-454 QEGERCEIPNLIKT
+454 QEDERCEIPDLIT
-468 EVRAE
+468 SEVRAE
-473 TMAFEKK
+473 TMAFEDK
-480 RVSIL
+480 RVSICR
-485 TEKAVMSIERL
+485 EPQAMFVERL
-496 SDFVQNKLG
+496 ADFVHNKPG
-505 PRLVIFNTVQSA
+505 PRLIIFNTVQSA
-517 AVFAHYLRENCK
+517 AVFAHYLRADCK

-559 KETDWTLV
+559 KEADWTLV

-600 SRSGEFDDTEV
+600 SRSGEYDDAEV

-638 FAECAGKNRQP
+638 FGECALKNRQP

-654 TDALQREILQDHGE
+654 TDALQREIRQDHGE

-676 FQAEKDAD
+676 FRAELDAD

-695 DAATQTVVVEP
+695 DAATKTVVVES
-706 GLIQRLQN
+706 GLIQRLEN
-714 PGRSQWPGWR
+714 PDRNQWPGWR

-753 LWAWIGEYTPFLG
+753 LWAWIGEYNSFLG
-766 YMAGVIPLLRA
+766 YMAGVLSLLKA
-777 GKAGFEPL
+777 GKSGFEPL

>member
-1 MSESATTLELLA
+1 MNDCAPTLEPLA
-13 HSARDGAP
+13 HSARDGAQ
-21 EQSYRDHAGNV
+21 EQTYREHAGNV
-32 FRDATLFARAA
+32 FREATLFARAA
-43 AALSPKWRGSFVAA
+43 AALSPKRCGSFVAA

-71 ELFQEVLRYNRKNKH
+71 ELFQEVLRHNRKNKH

-107 FTAYAHH
+107 FTAYSHH
-114 IGLPSFPKEKAK
+114 IGLQSVPKEKAK
-126 FANGQNLVFRDTGD
+126 FANGRNLVFRDTGE
-140 LEGFGQAAW
+140 LEGLGQAAW

-158 YLHQHHNL
+158 YLHQHHGL
-166 FAPVSPAPNP
+166 FDPVLPVANQ
-176 HFTGLVRRLA
+176 HFAGLVRRLA

-220 RLDEYV
+220 RLDEFV
-226 AGLSA
+226 ASLAA
-231 KKPPANGREQQR
+231 KNPPTNDRERQR
-243 LKLRRDVYRTCRERA
+243 LKLRQDVYRACRERG
-258 VKPDERIL
+258 VRDDERIL

-276 TTAVMAHLLRVAA
+276 TTAVMAHLLRVAS

-300 PFTNIIDQSVDV
+300 PFTNIIDQSVKV
-312 YRRSLRLAD
+312 YRRALRMAG
-321 ESEAAMDSVVA
+321 ESETAMESVVA
-332 AHHHRVA
+332 AHHHRVDFSSYEA
-339 YSGERIE
+339 RC
-346 VDKKTGEERVIS
+346 
-358 TAPELRQLAARW
+358 LAARW

-416 ALWPQMFRWLRELC
+416 ALWPQMLRWLRELC
-430 DDWGCQLVLASGT
+430 DDWGCHLVLASGT
-443 LPQFWNRPGFL
+443 LQRFWNRPGFL
-454 QEGERCEIPNLIKT
+454 QEAERRELPDLIGP

-473 TMAFEKK
+473 TMQFEEK
-480 RVSIL
+480 RVLIR
-485 TEKAVMSIERL
+485 TEPQAMSIERL
-496 SDFVQNKLG
+496 AGFVHGKPG
-505 PRLVIFNTVQSA
+505 PRLIIFNTVQSA
-517 AVFAHYLRENCK
+517 AVFAQYLRENLK
-529 QGLNVEHISTALTPR
+529 LGLNVEHISTALTPR
-544 DRSQTVARVKERLAA
+544 DRACTVARVKEHLAS
-559 KETDWTLV
+559 KRPDWTLV

-600 SRSGEFDDTEV
+600 SRSGEYDDAEV
-611 WDFRHDADNGF
+611 WDFRHDADKGF
-622 SLHPQ
+622 SIHPQ
-627 AKLSRRILEQV
+627 AKLSRRILGQL
-638 FAECAGKNRQP
+638 FAECAKLNRQP

-654 TDALQREILQDHGE
+654 TDALQREVQQDHGE
-668 KASRMEEI
+668 KASRMDEI

-706 GLIQRLQN
+706 GLIQRLEN
-714 PGRSQWPGWR
+714 PDRSQWPDWR
-724 ELMLGSVQL
+724 EMMLGSVQL
-733 WANRLDAGKLPVKPL
+733 WMGKEREFALP
-748 GHDGE
+748 E
-753 LWAWIGEYTPFLG
+753 LRGLPGVFRWNLEYNPFIG
-766 YMAGVIPLLRA
+766 YMAGVLSLLRA
-777 GKAGFEPL
+777 GKTGFEPL

>member
-1 MSESATTLELLA
+1 VNDCAPTLELLA

-21 EQSYRDHAGNV
+21 EQTYREHVGNV
-32 FRDATLFARAA
+32 FRDAMLFASAA
-43 AALSPKWRGSFVAA
+43 AALSPKWCGLFVAS

-71 ELFQEVLRYNRKNKH
+71 ELFQEVLRHNRKNKH

-107 FTAYAHH
+107 FTACAHH

-126 FANGQNLVFRDTGD
+126 FANGQNLVFRDTGE
-140 LEGFGQAAW
+140 LEGLEQAAW

-158 YLHQHHNL
+158 YLHQHHDL
-166 FAPVSPAPNP
+166 FTPVPPVENQ
-176 HFTGLVRRLA
+176 HFTGLVRRLS

-199 RHYRNEREV
+199 RHYRSEREV
-208 PSPDLR
+208 SSPDLW
-214 AAERLA
+214 ADQRLA

-226 AGLSA
+226 ASLAA
-231 KKPPANGREQQR
+231 KTPPMNDRERQR
-243 LKLRRDVYRTCRERA
+243 LKLRQDVYRACRERE
-258 VKPDERIL
+258 VKSDERIL

-276 TTAVMAHLLRVAA
+276 TTAVMAHLLHVAA

-321 ESEAAMDSVVA
+321 ESDAAMESVVA
-332 AHHHRVA
+332 AHHHRVDFSSYEA
-339 YSGERIE
+339 RC
-346 VDKKTGEERVIS
+346 
-358 TAPELRQLAARW
+358 LAARW
-370 DSPIVVTTAVQFFE
+370 DSPIVVTTAVQFFD
-384 TLAARDTASLRKL
+384 TLAACDTASLRKL

-430 DDWGCQLVLASGT
+430 DDWGCHLALASGT
-443 LPQFWNRPGFL
+443 LPRFWNRPVFF
-454 QEGERCEIPNLIKT
+454 QEAERCELPDVIKPDI
-468 EVRAE
+468 RAE
-473 TMAFEKK
+473 TMQFEEK
-480 RVSIL
+480 RVLIR
-485 TEKAVMSIERL
+485 TEPQVMSIERL
-496 SDFVQNKLG
+496 AGFMHDKPG
-505 PRLVIFNTVQSA
+505 PRLVILNTVQSA
-517 AVFAHYLRENCK
+517 AVFAQYLRVDLK
-529 QGLNVEHISTALTPR
+529 LGSNVEHISTALTPR
-544 DRSQTVARVKERLAA
+544 DRASTLARVKEHLAS
-559 KETDWTLV
+559 KRPDWTLV

-600 SRSGEFDDTEV
+600 SRSGEYDDAEV

-627 AKLSRRILEQV
+627 AKLSRRILEQL
-638 FAECAGKNRQP
+638 FADCARQNRQP
-649 GPDDC
+649 GQDDC
-654 TDALQREILQDHGE
+654 TDAFQREVQQDHGE

-684 YPQVAK
+684 YPHVAK
-690 LCRII
+690 LCRVI
-695 DAATQTVVVEP
+695 DAATHTVVVES
-706 GLIQRLQN
+706 GLVQRLEN
-714 PGRSQWPGWR
+714 PDRSQWPNWR
-724 ELMLGSVQL
+724 EMMLGSVQL
-733 WANRLDAGKLPVKPL
+733 WTGKEREFALP
-748 GHDGE
+748 E
-753 LWAWIGEYTPFLG
+753 LRDLPGVFRWNLEYDPFLG
-766 YMAGVIPLLRA
+766 YMAGVLLLLRA
-777 GKAGFEPL
+777 GQKGFEPM

>member
-1 MSESATTLELLA
+1 VIENAVTTEPLA
-13 HSARDGAP
+13 HSAHDGAP
-21 EQSYRDHAGNV
+21 EQSYREHVGNV
-32 FRDATLFARAA
+32 LRDAKTFADAA
-43 AALSPKWRGSFVAA
+43 AAFSPKQRAA
-57 VERAAAY
+57 FLAVVELAAAY

-71 ELFQEVLRYNRKNKH
+71 EVFQDVLAHNRRTNR
-86 GFNHVEAGTAHLLRL
+86 GFNHVDAGTAYLLRQ
-101 KQFEAA
+101 KAGEAA
-107 FTAYAHH
+107 AITFAHH
-114 IGLPSFPKEKAK
+114 IGLPNYKHQINNDK
-126 FANGQNLVFRDTGD
+126 FRGYAEIEGVQLRQNERTDDQLAHYVAEHHRFLSAVEVKPRKLDTG
-140 LEGFGQAAW
+140 L
-149 QRTDEHLES
+149 L
-158 YLHQHHNL
+158 
-166 FAPVSPAPNP
+166 
-176 HFTGLVRRLA
+176 RRLA

-208 PSPDLR
+208 PSPELR

-226 AGLSA
+226 ANLAA
-231 KKPPANGREQQR
+231 KNSPLNTRERLR
-243 LKLRRDVYRTCRERA
+243 LKLRQDVYRACRERE
-258 VKPDERIL
+258 VKPGERIL

-312 YRRSLRLAD
+312 YRRALCLAG
-321 ESEAAMDSVVA
+321 ESATTMESVVA
-332 AHHHRVA
+332 AHHHRVDFSSYEA
-339 YSGERIE
+339 RC
-346 VDKKTGEERVIS
+346 
-358 TAPELRQLAARW
+358 LAARW
-370 DSPIVVTTAVQFFE
+370 DSPIIVTTAVQFFE
-384 TLAARDTASLRKL
+384 TLAACSTASLRKL
-397 HQVAGSAIFV
+397 HQLAGSAIFV

-430 DDWGCQLVLASGT
+430 EDWGCQLVLASGT
-443 LPQFWNRPGFL
+443 LPRFWNRPGFL
-454 QEGERCEIPNLIKT
+454 QEGERCEIPDLIKP

-473 TMAFEKK
+473 TMIFENK

-485 TEKAVMSIERL
+485 TEKEAMSVECL
-496 SDFVQNKLG
+496 GDFVHNKPG
-505 PRLVIFNTVQSA
+505 PRLIIFNTVQSA
-517 AVFAHYLRENCK
+517 AVFAQYLREDCK
-529 QGLNVEHISTALTPR
+529 QGLKVEHISTALTPC

-559 KETDWTLV
+559 KEADWTLV

-575 VDFSFRTAFRESWGL
+575 VDFSFRSAFRESWGL

-600 SRSGEFDDTEV
+600 SRSGEYDNAEV
-611 WDFRHDADNGF
+611 WDFRHDADKGF

-695 DAATQTVVVEP
+695 DAATKTVVVEP
-706 GLIQRLQN
+706 DLIQRLEN
-714 PGRSQWPGWR
+714 LDRSQWPGWR

-748 GHDGE
+748 GHDDE
-753 LWAWIGEYTPFLG
+753 LWAWIGEYNSFLG
-766 YMAGVIPLLRA
+766 YMAGVLPLLRA
-777 GKAGFEPL
+777 RQNGFEPL

>member
-1 MSESATTLELLA
+1 MLEPLA
-13 HSARDGAP
+13 HSAHDGVP
-21 EQSYRDHAGNV
+21 EQSYCEHVGNV
-32 FRDATLFARAA
+32 LRDAKGFAEAA
-43 AALSPKWRGSFVAA
+43 AMFSPKHRQAFLA
-57 VERAAAY
+57 VVESAAAY

-71 ELFQEVLRYNRKNKH
+71 EVFQDVLRHNRRTNR
-86 GFNHVEAGTAHLLRL
+86 GFNHVDAGTAYLLRQ
-101 KQFEAA
+101 KAGEAA
-107 FTAYAHH
+107 AITFAHH
-114 IGLPSFPKEKAK
+114 IGLPNYKHQI
-126 FANGQNLVFRDTGD
+126 NNDRFRSYGEI
-140 LEGFGQAAW
+140 EGVPVRQHE
-149 QRTDEHLES
+149 RTDEQLSH
-158 YLHQHHNL
+158 YLDEHHRL
-166 FAPVSPAPNP
+166 LSAVEIKPRRLD
-176 HFTGLVRRLA
+176 TGLLRRLA

-208 PSPDLR
+208 PAPDLR

-220 RLDEYV
+220 RLDQYV
-226 AGLSA
+226 AGLPT
-231 KKPPANGREQQR
+231 KNPPTNEREKQR
-243 LKLRRDVYRTCRERA
+243 LKLRQDVYRACGERE

-289 ERKLRRVFVVL
+289 ERRLRRVFVVL
-300 PFTNIIDQSVDV
+300 PFTNIIDQSVNV
-312 YRRSLRLAD
+312 YRRALCLDGGSM
-321 ESEAAMDSVVA
+321 EAMENVVA
-332 AHHHRVA
+332 AHHHRVDFSSYEA
-339 YSGERIE
+339 RC
-346 VDKKTGEERVIS
+346 
-358 TAPELRQLAARW
+358 LAARW

-430 DDWGCQLVLASGT
+430 EDWGCQLVLASGT
-443 LPQFWNRPGFL
+443 LPRFWNRPGFL
-454 QEGERCEIPNLIKT
+454 QEGERCEIPDLIKS
-468 EVRAE
+468 EVRAD
-473 TMAFEKK
+473 TMAFEEK
-480 RVSIL
+480 RVSIRREPEAKSVEGL
-485 TEKAVMSIERL
+485 A
-496 SDFVQNKLG
+496 DFVHHKPG

-517 AVFAHYLRENCK
+517 AVFAHYLREDCK

-544 DRSQTVARVKERLAA
+544 DRANTVRRVKENLTSGWR
-559 KETDWTLV
+559 DWTLV

-600 SRSGEFDDTEV
+600 SRSGEYDGAEV

-627 AKLSRRILEQV
+627 AKLSRCILEQV
-638 FAECAGKNRQP
+638 FAECAGTNRQP

-695 DAATQTVVVEP
+695 DATTQTVIVEP
-706 GLIQRLQN
+706 GLIQRLESSD
-714 PGRSQWPGWR
+714 RKQWPNWR

-733 WANRLDAGKLPVKPL
+733 WMGKEREFSLPELRGLPGVFRWNL
-748 GHDGE
+748 G
-753 LWAWIGEYTPFLG
+753 YNPFLG
-766 YMAGVIPLLRA
+766 YMAGVLPLLKSR
-777 GKAGFEPL
+777 KTGFEPL

>member
-1 MSESATTLELLA
+1 MPTLEPLA

-21 EQSYRDHAGNV
+21 EQTYREHTGNV
-32 FRDATLFARAA
+32 CRDAVLFAHASA
-43 AALSPKWRGSFVAA
+43 LLSPKWRISFEAA

-71 ELFQEVLRYNRKNKH
+71 ELFQEVLRHNRKNKH
-86 GFNHVEAGTAHLLRL
+86 GFNHVEAGTAHLLQL

-107 FTAYAHH
+107 FVAYAHH

-140 LEGFGQAAW
+140 LEGFSQAAW

-158 YLHQHHNL
+158 YLRQHYEL
-166 FAPVSPAPNP
+166 LVTAPPVTNQ

-208 PSPDLR
+208 PSPELC
-214 AAERLA
+214 APERLA

-226 AGLSA
+226 ASLAA
-231 KKPPANGREQQR
+231 KNPPLTDRERQR
-243 LKLRRDVYRTCRERA
+243 LKLRQDVYRACRERE
-258 VKPDERIL
+258 VKADERIL

-289 ERKLRRVFVVL
+289 ERNLRRVFVVL

-312 YRRSLRLAD
+312 YRRALRLAD
-321 ESEAAMDSVVA
+321 ESEAAMNTVVA
-332 AHHHRVA
+332 AHHHRVDFSSYEA
-339 YSGERIE
+339 RCLS
-346 VDKKTGEERVIS
+346 
-358 TAPELRQLAARW
+358 ARW

-384 TLAARDTASLRKL
+384 TLAACDTASLRKL

-416 ALWPQMFRWLRELC
+416 ALWPQMLRWLRELC
-430 DDWGCQLVLASGT
+430 ADWGCHLVLASGT
-443 LPQFWNRPGFL
+443 LPRFWNSAAFL
-454 QEGERCEIPNLIKT
+454 PEAERNELPDLINP

-473 TMAFEKK
+473 TMKFEQR

-485 TEKAVMSIERL
+485 TKKDKDVMSVERL
-496 SDFVQNKLG
+496 AGFVQEKPG

-517 AVFAHYLRENCK
+517 AVFTQYLREDMK
-529 QGLNVEHISTALTPR
+529 RGLNVEHISTALTPR
-544 DRSQTVARVKERLAA
+544 DRACTVARVKEHLAA
-559 KETDWTLV
+559 KRPDWTLV

-600 SRSGEFDDTEV
+600 SRSGEYDDAEV
-611 WDFRHDADNGF
+611 WDFRHDADSGF

-627 AKLSRRILEQV
+627 AKLSRRILEQL
-638 FAECAGKNRQP
+638 FTDCDRQNRQP
-649 GPDDC
+649 GPEDC
-654 TDALQREILQDHGE
+654 TDALQREVQQDHGE

-695 DAATQTVVVEP
+695 DAATLTVVVEP
-706 GLIQRLQN
+706 RLIQRLEN
-714 PGRSQWPGWR
+714 PDRSQWPDWR
-724 ELMLGSVQL
+724 EMMLGSVQL
-733 WANRLDAGKLPVKPL
+733 WTGKERAFALP
-748 GHDGE
+748 E
-753 LWAWIGEYTPFLG
+753 LRGLPGVYRWNLEYNPFLG
-766 YMAGVIPLLRA
+766 YMAGVLPLLKA
-777 GKAGFEPL
+777 GKSGFESL